1 MASNTLIYFTVQNCT
16 ILPIQMPLRNVSV
29 AFISWC
35 VLNRPKMIIF
45 RLKMAESQEM
55 ASFTDDEGSSQ
66 DIQKVEEKSEV
77 LESDDPILSAINR
90 IEKID
95 EDSNFGPVDTDHF
108 NIGTGIFIP
117 ARLSRLI
124 CVSFVFDKYFMKRSW
139 TSKFRNNFNKCF
151 FTIKWI

>member
-1 MASNTLIYFTVQNCT
+1 
-16 ILPIQMPLRNVSV
+16 
-29 AFISWC
+29 
-35 VLNRPKMIIF
+35 
-45 RLKMAESQEM
+45 MAESQEM

-108 NIGTGIFIP
+108 NIGTGIFIVFLP
-117 ARLSRLI
+117 LDATKNHLSL
-124 CVSFVFDKYFMKRSW
+124 
-139 TSKFRNNFNKCF
+139 TSSR
-151 FTIKWI
+151 